1 MIMGEDRLHGGRV
14 GSEASACA
22 VARAAEP
29 APLFGAEPSGN
40 RVGFCV
46 RVRSR
51 PPNPT
56 GPEREP

>member
-1 MIMGEDRLHGGRV
+1 MAAGLS
-14 GSEASACA
+14 SEASACA

-29 APLFGAEPSGN
+29 APLFGAEPPGK
-40 RVGFCV
+40 RVGFGV